1 MAMCS
6 RRLLASNRLSSL
18 WIVSLVLFLP
28 DHKSAGRS
36 DQAFASPSHP
46 HTMAVPCTG
55 HAALHMFLRER
66 GCLRIR
72 GGYGGYLSRLGE
84 AIGLGKQ
91 SPQLVVPDRLDENM
105 AAPPL
110 SLDLTRRDSPNRR
123 ARTATS
129 AAAQTLAET
138 GTGKGNA
145 TGGMRILE
153 EIKGGLRGSKK
164 NGTGS
169 PSAPKSRRS
178 SRRCKQMGCSKRA
191 HYGNDA
197 DKASVFC
204 AGHRLAVR
212 PSQSVD
218 CGRAAPIGCAID
230 RVVWHSAGGARC
242 GSDGLGRERST
253 P

>member
-1 MAMCS
+1 
-6 RRLLASNRLSSL
+6 
-18 WIVSLVLFLP
+18 
-28 DHKSAGRS
+28 
-36 DQAFASPSHP
+36 
-46 HTMAVPCTG
+46 
-55 HAALHMFLRER
+55 
-66 GCLRIR
+66 
-72 GGYGGYLSRLGE
+72 
-84 AIGLGKQ
+84 
-91 SPQLVVPDRLDENM
+91 M

-204 AGHRLAVR
+204 AGHRLAGQVDVKSPRCASNGCTLPAFYGSENTAGDDAVPSGTPSGTGDVR
-212 PSQSVD
+212 VWFCHDHRQAVHVNRRSGGH
-218 CGRAAPIGCAID
+218 CIAEGCA
-230 RVVWHSAGGARC
+230 RQ
-242 GSDGLGRERST
+242 ERPPPS
-253 P
+253 PSSVPAPGYD